1 MIQQTPRRR
10 CACAPSCA
18 LTNTEAQHRRHPPM
32 SNQQPAYRA
41 FTVIKRGEGQDDY
54 WLPIGAAF
62 PHQSGDG
69 FNVILQALLIAMA
82 NASSCFVLQKTTGM
96 KPSVHSRPFARKTIV
111 GKG

>member
-1 MIQQTPRRR
+1 
-10 CACAPSCA
+10 
-18 LTNTEAQHRRHPPM
+18 M

-69 FNVILQALLIAMA
+69 FNVILQALPIPDRDGQCKL
-82 NASSCFVLQKTTGM
+82 VLRPPKDDKEKDETDRARQTIRD
-96 KPSVHSRPFARKTIV
+96 VNDSR
-111 GKG
+111 KGQRRER

>member
-1 MIQQTPRRR
+1 
-10 CACAPSCA
+10 
-18 LTNTEAQHRRHPPM
+18 M

-69 FNVILQALLIAMA
+69 YNVVLQALPIPDRDGQCKIVLRPPKEDKGETECAQEMIRVENDRRK
-82 NASSCFVLQKTTGM
+82 NA
-96 KPSVHSRPFARKTIV
+96 RRDR
-111 GKG
+111 